1 MMNQHLSQRSR
12 IATHF
17 LSILISLISFSSISS
32 IALAHSWNKDI
43 PTVDLNQSAKQD
55 SVKVSEDPMYFL
67 GRYSLVVP
75 ENGTEM
81 VNTSSIGFG
90 VFTENRRHAYGI
102 RFSWIPN
109 PPANP
114 LASED
119 EEYIRMNHAFGP
131 LFDWRFFINPN
142 SRMTFYTVTSAGFAF
157 GSPNEE
163 SKEMAKK
170 DASLAEATNQV
181 IPILEL
187 GVGVVFSKKLGAE
200 NEFFL
205 NPEFGLVP
213 GLSAPYMSISAGF
226 NL

>member
-1 MMNQHLSQRSR
+1 MINHQPKTGSTRSVE
-12 IATHF
+12 
-17 LSILISLISFSSISS
+17 LIVSLIIIVVMCSHFNVSFARENGFNIRSTQF
-32 IALAHSWNKDI
+32 KDS
-43 PTVDLNQSAKQD
+43 TQT
-55 SVKVSEDPMYFL
+55 KVSSDPMYFL

-109 PPANP
+109 PPENP

-119 EEYIRMNHAFGP
+119 EKYIRMDNAFGP

-142 SRMTFYTVTSAGFAF
+142 SRMTFYTVASAGFAF
-157 GSPNEE
+157 GSPNER
-163 SKEMAKK
+163 SKEMALK
-170 DASLAEATNQV
+170 DERLAPATNQV
-181 IPILEL
+181 LPILEL

-205 NPEFGLVP
+205 NPEFGIVP